1 MMGQKNMKISN
12 GVNKKTIV
20 ISLGGSL
27 IVPDEIDWKFLKQFK
42 KIIETEIK
50 RGFHFIIVTGGG
62 KTCRKYQAAA
72 KKITKLESDDVD
84 WIGIHSSRLNA
95 HLIRTIFRNYA
106 HPIINTN
113 PYDLEGFLKNKES
126 ILVAAGYRPGN
137 STDYIS
143 ILLAKHFEVKKVANL
158 SNIDYVYNKDPR
170 KFKDAKKIKE
180 ISWPEFQKIVGD
192 KWDPGLNAPFDPVA
206 SRIAAKEKM
215 EVVILNGRKLSNFK
229 KYLNGEKF
237 FGTTIH

>member
-1 MMGQKNMKISN
+1 M
-12 GVNKKTIV
+12 NKKMIV

-27 IVPDEIDWKFLKQFK
+27 IVPEEIDWKFLKQFK
-42 KIIETEIK
+42 KIIEGKIK
-50 RGFHFIIVTGGG
+50 KGFRFIIVTGGG

-72 KKITKLESDDVD
+72 KKITKLTSDDVD

-106 HPIINTN
+106 HATINTN
-113 PYDLEGFLKNKES
+113 PYDLESFLKAKES

-158 SNIDYVYNKDPR
+158 SNIDYVCDKDP
-170 KFKDAKKIKE
+170 KKHKDAKKIKE
-180 ISWPEFQKIVGD
+180 ISWVEFQKIVGE
-192 KWDPGLNAPFDPVA
+192 KWDPGSNVPFDPIA
-206 SRIAAKEKM
+206 SKLAAKENI
-215 EVVILNGRKLSNFK
+215 EVSIFNGKKISNFQ
-229 KYLNGEKF
+229 KYLDGEKF
-237 FGTTIH
+237 TGTVIK

>member
-1 MMGQKNMKISN
+1 MGQKNMKISN

-72 KKITKLESDDVD
+72 KKITKLESNDVD

-95 HLIRTIFRNYA
+95 HLIRTIFRNHA

-113 PYDLEGFLKNKES
+113 PYDLEGFLKTKEP

-143 ILLAKHFEVKKVANL
+143 VLLAKNFAVKKIINL

-170 KFKDAKKIKE
+170 KFKNAKKIKE

-237 FGTTIH
+237 VGTTIH